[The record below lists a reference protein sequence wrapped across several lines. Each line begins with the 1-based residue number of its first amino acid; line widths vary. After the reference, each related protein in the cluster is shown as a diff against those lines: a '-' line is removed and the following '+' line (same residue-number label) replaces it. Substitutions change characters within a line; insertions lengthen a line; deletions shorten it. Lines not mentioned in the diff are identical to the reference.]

1 MDSFTQKIET
11 LLGILAL
18 VGVIAGFLLLVF
30 LGLPKQADIDKSAH
44 KIPLLPETFF
54 TNNTITKQ
62 IGELSVPAGIPVTT
76 DPNIVGRDNAFK
88 KF

>member
-30 LGLPKQADIDKSAH
+30 LGLPKQADIIIIAACD
-44 KIPLLPETFF
+44 
-54 TNNTITKQ
+54 
-62 IGELSVPAGIPVTT
+62 
-76 DPNIVGRDNAFK
+76 R
-88 KF
+88 